1 MGFISSDRQGS
12 KAMSVKRAKSRQNE
26 DEAILSADVPV
37 TMPDLPV
44 TLVITT
50 AEQFKAISDPI
61 RGRIL
66 NIIRHHPST
75 AKQIAQRLNA
85 TPGAIGHHMQV
96 LEKAGL
102 AQIVARRMIRGI
114 VAKYYTRTARIFMYD
129 MPPEVT
135 DNVPADVHIMTVARD
150 ELAEVL
156 HDDKETLRLGG
167 FPHARLSPERAQ
179 AYAERLNAL
188 MQEFLEEPNDETGD
202 VYGLSLFMFRSP
214 EYLQPQ
220 KQTDQDN

>member
-1 MGFISSDRQGS
+1 
-12 KAMSVKRAKSRQNE
+12 MSIKRAKKRQNE
-26 DEAILSADVPV
+26 DEAILSVDVPV
-37 TMPDLPV
+37 TMPELPV
-44 TLVITT
+44 QLVITT

-102 AQIVARRMIRGI
+102 AQVVARRMIHGI
-114 VAKYYTRTARIFMYD
+114 VAKYYARTARIFMYD
-129 MPPEVT
+129 MPPEAT
-135 DNVPADVHIMTVARD
+135 DNIPADVHILTAARD

-167 FPHARLSPERAQ
+167 FPHARLSMERATEF
-179 AYAERLNAL
+179 AERMNAL
-188 MQEFLEEPNDETGD
+188 MQEFLEEPANENGD
-202 VYGLSLFMFRSP
+202 VYGLCVFMFKSP
-214 EYLQPQ
+214 EYLQAQ
-220 KQTDQDN
+220 KQPDSDT